1 MPHSGLLTATTQQL
15 ASFPAW
21 VRQRNQAATYP
32 RAFMEAAIDSGAS
45 REQLLQVAGITPGQI
60 DDPAG
65 RLSLHDTWK
74 LGAAALSLSGDGS
87 LGFASGDRMPL
98 TAHGNLGYALMCAG
112 TPREAIA
119 ILERFWHLRGRGAQ
133 LMVSES
139 EDRLFMELVLELSAP
154 DALRDM
160 LMSSMLTSMYRGI
173 EFLIPQ
179 LPEQRQIWLYGE
191 EPAGFDRW
199 RSRLPTVCFGM
210 PQAGIS
216 LAGDI
221 SLLDQPLP
229 TANPEALTLALA
241 QCERESAL
249 VDDADDTLRRARA
262 ALVLGAEGYPS
273 PEALA
278 DSLHLTPRTL
288 RRRLQEQGYS
298 YQQLLEAARRRDSCQ
313 MLADPDLEI
322 GRIGEALGYG
332 DPANFTRAFKAWT
345 GLSPREWRKRQTGH

>member
-1 MPHSGLLTATTQQL
+1 MPQRELLTATTEQL
-15 ASFPAW
+15 ASLPAW
-21 VRQRNQAATYP
+21 VRQRNQSATYP
-32 RAFMEAAIDSGAS
+32 RAFMEAAVESGAS
-45 REQLLQVAGITPGQI
+45 REQLLQIAGVASEQI

-65 RLSLHDTWK
+65 RLSLHETWMM
-74 LGAAALSLSGDGS
+74 GAAALSLTGNGS

-112 TPREAIA
+112 SPREAIT
-119 ILERFWHLRGRGAQ
+119 ILERFWHLRGRGAR

-139 EDRLFMELVLELSAP
+139 ENRLLMELVMELRAP

-160 LMSSMLTSMYRGI
+160 LISSMLTSMYRGM

-179 LPEQRQIWLYGE
+179 LPEQREIWVYGPA
-191 EPAGFDRW
+191 PAGFDRW
-199 RSRLPTVCFGM
+199 RSLLPTVRFGM

-216 LAGDI
+216 LTGDI
-221 SLLDQPLP
+221 TLLDQPLP
-229 TANPEALTLALA
+229 TANPEALSLALA

-249 VDDADDTLRRARA
+249 VDDDDDILRRARA
-262 ALVLGAEGYPS
+262 ALIPGVDGYPS

-322 GRIGEALGYG
+322 RRIGEALGYG
-332 DPANFTRAFKAWT
+332 DPANFTRAFKTGT
-345 GLSPREWRKRQTGH
+345 GLSPREWRKRQDDG

>member
-1 MPHSGLLTATTQQL
+1 MPQSELLAATTQQL
-15 ASFPAW
+15 AALPAW
-21 VRQRNQAATYP
+21 VRQRNQSATYP

-45 REQLLQVAGITPGQI
+45 REQLLQAAGITPDQI

-65 RLSLHDTWK
+65 RLSLQETWT
-74 LGAAALSLSGDGS
+74 LGAAALSLTGNGS

-160 LMSSMLTSMYRGI
+160 LMSSMLTSMYRGM
-173 EFLIPQ
+173 EFLIPH
-179 LPEQRQIWLYGE
+179 LPEQREIWLYGD

-199 RSRLPTVCFGM
+199 RALLPTVRFGM

-221 SLLDQPLP
+221 ALLDQPLP

-262 ALVLGAEGYPS
+262 VLTLGADGYPS

-322 GRIGEALGYG
+322 RRIGEALGYG

-345 GLSPREWRKRQTGH
+345 GLSPREWRKRQAVD

>member
-1 MPHSGLLTATTQQL
+1 MPQSELLAATTQQL
-15 ASFPAW
+15 AALPAW
-21 VRQRNQAATYP
+21 VRQRNQSATYP
-32 RAFMEAAIDSGAS
+32 RAFMEAAMESGAS
-45 REQLLQVAGITPGQI
+45 REQLLQAADITPDQI

-65 RLSLHDTWK
+65 RLSLQETWK
-74 LGAAALSLSGDGS
+74 LGAAALSLTGNGS

-191 EPAGFDRW
+191 EPSGFDRW
-199 RSRLPTVCFGM
+199 RSRLPTVRFGM

-221 SLLDQPLP
+221 ALLDQPLP

-262 ALVLGAEGYPS
+262 ALVLGADGYPS

-345 GLSPREWRKRQTGH
+345 GLSPREWRKRQIGH